1 MLRAPT
7 PAAASA
13 SVWHS
18 CATWSA
24 CMGARSKAAAT
35 AATKAACSP
44 CACRCTPLLSPS
56 CVGLYHLPMH
66 LNRYTVQVLEHFRSA
81 PEIKTLPAG
90 MTLFKA
96 GDPADFVYILIDGQA
111 NLLVGKTI
119 VEVAVRGNLLGEV
132 ALIDGKPR
140 SATVVTRTQCQVLPI
155 DAAQFHALM
164 RELPEFSDYVMNAM
178 AERMR

>member
-1 MLRAPT
+1 
-7 PAAASA
+7 
-13 SVWHS
+13 
-18 CATWSA
+18 
-24 CMGARSKAAAT
+24 
-35 AATKAACSP
+35 
-44 CACRCTPLLSPS
+44 
-56 CVGLYHLPMH
+56 MH
-66 LNRYTVQVLEHFRSA
+66 LNRYTVHVLEHFRDDPA
-81 PEIKTLPAG
+81 IKTVPAG

-111 NLLVGKTI
+111 NLLVGKTV

-155 DAAQFHALM
+155 DGARFHALM

-178 AERMR
+178 AERMRRMNDNLRAAQTVEGVDARVTTNTSLSMEEDATLPPAPPKRAGG